1 MIDKKTIKSALESM
15 LYVWGEALDAKTAA
29 EVFGI
34 EWKAVEDMLCELKQE
49 YEARNGGIRI
59 QQFGNSFQ
67 LCTAPENREYL
78 ERLCN
83 PVKEKKLSR
92 SAMETLAIIAYKQP
106 VTRGE
111 IESIRGVKCGRM
123 VEGLVQK
130 GLVEELGR
138 SEAIGRPIL
147 FGTTDLFLRYFG
159 IESLEGLPEL
169 EAEDLLEEENGGNG
183 LEQLSFASPI
193 VLKETNAGADEM
205 SDEKDC
211 EISQDTPQI

>member
-15 LYVWGEALDAKTAA
+15 LFVWGEPLDAKVAA

-34 EWKAVEDMLCELKQE
+34 DWKAVEEMLCELKIE
-49 YEARNGGIRI
+49 YEDRNGGIRI
-59 QQFGNSFQ
+59 QQFEKSFQ

-78 ERLCN
+78 ERFCN

-123 VEGLVQK
+123 VEGLMHK

-169 EAEDLLEEENGGNG
+169 EAEYFLEEVNGVSG
-183 LEQLSFASPI
+183 LEQLSFTSAEVMMES
-193 VLKETNAGADEM
+193 EE
-205 SDEKDC
+205 
-211 EISQDTPQI
+211 